1 MKIVFWG
8 KGLRS
13 YYCLEKLV
21 ELKCDIVLVVGQDND
36 KRDEYSVLSLADK
49 YNLKSINPANPN
61 DVEIENLLKAFKA
74 DLFVLGG
81 YGYIVKQNII
91 DIPKIMCI
99 NLHAGKL
106 PQYRGSS
113 PLNWALINEEPTF
126 TLSIIKVDA
135 GVDTGDIVI
144 ERTFGISI
152 NDTIQDLH
160 NTANEQFSLM
170 LLEVVKQIEDNS
182 YVLAPQDNSQKS
194 YYPLRFPD
202 DGFILWDMFTTR
214 QVHNY
219 IRALTEPYP
228 CAFTYFEGRR
238 VNLLS
243 SELYD
248 NPYFGEP
255 GRIYLKSKRGL
266 LVCAKDRCLWIKDAI
281 LLDTGERLFDVVRR
295 YDKLSTVREALVINQ
310 NFVNTK

>member
-13 YYCLEKLV
+13 YYCLEKLA

-182 YVLAPQDNSQKS
+182 YALTPQDNSQKS

-248 NPYFGEP
+248 NPHFGEP